1 MPGTTK
7 ALKGFV
13 RPLLQDW
20 FKVPLK
26 ASRRSADDVLAGS
39 RRAHRARLDRLDRGA
54 RQRNLD
60 DIAARRGTTADQLP
74 RTPQYRM
81 NASRH
86 IARHRSARNAD
97 PAEIARQRELQ
108 QHGMNTQTVRQTLDQ
123 MATNRRV
130 PTTQLRTTLR
140 DDLYVEGMADLRAAG
155 YSRRDAD
162 RLARQYA
169 DNQFPSTPGNQPQQ
183 VLHNQDLNLGGRGDT
198 YTYGDGAVN
207 NAFGKMSKAERSAF
221 QAWLRQQD
229 PDAVV
234 NVLLT

>member
-39 RRAHRARLDRLDRGA
+39 RRAHRARLDDVDRAA

-60 DIAARRGTTADQLP
+60 DIAASRGTTADQLP

-81 NASRH
+81 NASQH

-130 PTTQLRTTLR
+130 PSTELRNSLRRQLFRQGR
-140 DDLYVEGMADLRAAG
+140 MDLRAAG

-169 DNQFPSTPGNQPQQ
+169 DNQFPSTGGRQPQQ

-198 YTYGDGAVN
+198 YTYGDGPVN
-207 NAFGKMSKAERSAF
+207 NAFGRMSRAERAAF
-221 QAWLRQQD
+221 QAWLQKQD